1 MLDCVV
7 GGDGGGPGSC
17 ASCAPHPFTASCA
30 ACMRVCVCVSGRPR
44 GWKRLQVICTL
55 NRIRKL
61 WRYVLRYPFACPLT
75 ICIMQL
81 PDQRAR
87 EREAEASSVTG
98 LMLLVIQYIS
108 PPDRLPQNA
117 LQRCLFPLQLP
128 FGIRY
133 RGACPG
139 IGQQS
144 ELAGCCSMQVL
155 LLVCPLS
162 NLKII
167 QRTRLPAACK

>member
-1 MLDCVV
+1 
-7 GGDGGGPGSC
+7 
-17 ASCAPHPFTASCA
+17 
-30 ACMRVCVCVSGRPR
+30 
-44 GWKRLQVICTL
+44 
-55 NRIRKL
+55 
-61 WRYVLRYPFACPLT
+61 
-75 ICIMQL
+75 MQL
-81 PDQRAR
+81 PDQRARER

-117 LQRCLFPLQLP
+117 LPRCLFPLQLP

-144 ELAGCCSMQVL
+144 ELAGCCSMPVL

-167 QRTRLPAACK
+167 QRTRLPAAACLQVEHENQRPPQKRDALHISDECGIRRRRRRRSR